1 MVSSAS
7 SSPGKAFVFELGE
20 AFVLELGQV
29 FVFELGEARGDHSPG
44 SLGRVKGPEV
54 LLFWLNGLVREFWA
68 VEGVEDG
75 LLVGGDGG
83 GVGLGGAVDR
93 EGR

>member
-1 MVSSAS
+1 VHIRGGLTHSLRLPVS
-7 SSPGKAFVFELGE
+7 
-20 AFVLELGQV
+20 
-29 FVFELGEARGDHSPG
+29 D
-44 SLGRVKGPEV
+44 
-54 LLFWLNGLVREFWA
+54 LFWLNGLVREFWA

>member
-1 MVSSAS
+1 VGVDPEHHLDGIGRIGDRGMLVMVAGLLT
-7 SSPGKAFVFELGE
+7 PGGKG
-20 AFVLELGQV
+20 GQRRV
-29 FVFELGEARGDHSPG
+29 GGDG
-44 SLGRVKGPEV
+44 QDCD
-54 LLFWLNGLVREFWA
+54 LFWLNGLVREFWA

>member
-1 MVSSAS
+1 MSCVNDRLTKEWPS
-7 SSPGKAFVFELGE
+7 
-20 AFVLELGQV
+20 
-29 FVFELGEARGDHSPG
+29 D
-44 SLGRVKGPEV
+44 
-54 LLFWLNGLVREFWA
+54 LFWLNGLVREFWA